1 MKISIVT
8 LSFNQC
14 AFLREALESVLLQG
28 YPDLEYI
35 VIDPGSTDGSR
46 ELIQSYASGIAHM
59 VFEPDKGA
67 SDGLR
72 KGFAM
77 ATGDICGFLNSDDLL
92 EPGSLQRIADFFQ
105 AHPDYDIVMGNG
117 YIVDVEGKPVRHVK
131 LRTFTVDR
139 YLYGGTQFLQQ
150 STFFRRE
157 AYLNSPGFNPITKTC
172 WDGELF
178 VTMAHRGAKV
188 GYIDADLS
196 RFRIHSQSITGSQ
209 RLQNLYFQDK
219 KRVFRNIQG
228 RDWSAKDNVRQ
239 WLYRG
244 EAALRR
250 VGIVR

>member
-8 LSFNQC
+8 LSFNQHD
-14 AFLREALESVLLQG
+14 FLREALESVLLQG
-28 YPDLEYI
+28 YPELEYI

-46 ELIQSYASGIAHM
+46 ELIKSYSDGIAHI

-77 ATGDICGFLNSDDLL
+77 ATGEIFGFLNSDDLL
-92 EPGSLQRIADFFQ
+92 EPTSLQRVAGFFR
-105 AHPDYDIVMGNG
+105 AHPECEMVMGNG
-117 YIVDVEGKPVRHVK
+117 YIVDVEGRPVRHVK
-131 LRTFTVDR
+131 SRGFTVDR

-157 AYLNSPGFNPITKTC
+157 AYLNSPGFNPNTKTC

-178 VTMAHRGAKV
+178 VSMVHRGAKV
-188 GYIDADLS
+188 GYMDADLS

-209 RLQNLYFQDK
+209 RLQNLYFQDR
-219 KRVFRNIQG
+219 KRVFRDIRG
-228 RDWSAKDNVRQ
+228 RDWRATDSLRR
-239 WLYRG
+239 WMYRG